1 MINRVISA
9 FVLSLFMALMA
20 MSVGA
25 TAAAAQEGYQLGEGD
40 VVKLTVFQ
48 RPDLSSEERLGANGR
63 LYVPG
68 GGKLNVGGMTLAA
81 AEDQVRQLLAKAGA
95 VPNPQVSLQVTTF
108 GSQKVSVFGYV
119 KTPGSYAL
127 DRPTRVSEMLAE
139 AGGVLADG
147 SQRVTLIRESGGGQV
162 SRSVI
167 NMKEVLDGTN
177 AGADL
182 EVQGGDMINV
192 PRAPRVYVYGSVNK
206 PGPYI
211 LEDGMTSLQ
220 MISLAGGLT
229 STGSDGRLEV
239 VRHGEGGKAQ
249 SLKVGLQDKLQ
260 PEDVL
265 IVHESI
271 F

>member
-1 MINRVISA
+1 MIDRVIS
-9 FVLSLFMALMA
+9 VLRASLLIMLMA
-20 MSVGA
+20 APFGGWAV
-25 TAAAAQEGYQLGEGD
+25 AADEGYQLGEGD

-48 RPDLSSEERLGANGR
+48 RPDLSSEERLGAAGR

-68 GGKLNVGGMTLAA
+68 GGKLNVGGMTISQ

-95 VPNPQVSLQVTTF
+95 TPNPQVSLQVTTF

-127 DRPTRVSEMLAE
+127 DRPTRVSELLAE
-139 AGGVLADG
+139 AGGILADG
-147 SQRVTLIRESGGGQV
+147 SQHVTLIRESGGGQV
-162 SRSVI
+162 SRVI
-167 NMKEVLDGTN
+167 INLKEVLDGTN
-177 AGADL
+177 GAADV
-182 EVQGGDMINV
+182 EVHGGDMVNV
-192 PRAPRVYVYGSVNK
+192 PRAPRVYVYGAVNK

-229 STGSDGRLEV
+229 TTGSDGRLEV